1 MKTQSDHNG
10 QKSLEDTDIHIKKFQ
25 EFILNLSN
33 ITYYALQLIKSEV
46 IQLYNLKINRLCVQ
60 CTYKEFKYELNCM
73 HKQVSIA
80 QNLIV
85 KFIYWCTDSDYTRDY
100 TRCC

>member
-1 MKTQSDHNG
+1 MKTQSDHNS

-46 IQLYNLKINRLCVQ
+46 IQLYNL
-60 CTYKEFKYELNCM
+60 
-73 HKQVSIA
+73 
-80 QNLIV
+80 
-85 KFIYWCTDSDYTRDY
+85 
-100 TRCC
+100 

>member
-46 IQLYNLKINRLCVQ
+46 I
-60 CTYKEFKYELNCM
+60 
-73 HKQVSIA
+73 
-80 QNLIV
+80 
-85 KFIYWCTDSDYTRDY
+85 
-100 TRCC
+100 